1 MQGKGRQG
9 LREYKTLRPIL
20 NYKCKSSKLP
30 DRSVWEIA
38 GNNTTTCNGKQY
50 CKKRYYKIIVQI
62 YNISK

>member
-30 DRSVWEIA
+30 DRSVWETA
-38 GNNTTTCNGKQY
+38 GNNWIQQHCYGPQY
-50 CKKRYYKIIVQI
+50 CKR
-62 YNISK
+62 